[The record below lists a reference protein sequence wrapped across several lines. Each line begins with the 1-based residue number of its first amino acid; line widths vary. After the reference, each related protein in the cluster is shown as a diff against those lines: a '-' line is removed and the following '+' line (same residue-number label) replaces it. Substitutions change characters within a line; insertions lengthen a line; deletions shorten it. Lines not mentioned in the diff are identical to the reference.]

1 MTNQSGEASKE
12 GAAFVPG
19 DETSLADQNISETPW
34 LSDDH
39 WNAGD
44 QAWWILVTKDGI
56 NRTMV
61 EIVSPEEGTVRDP
74 KVTYNDG
81 VFRATGKFEYIR
93 HRGGSCAQ
101 CAASVLE
108 LSAPAP
114 HSLVEKEP
122 R

>member
-1 MTNQSGEASKE
+1 MT
-12 GAAFVPG
+12 G
-19 DETSLADQNISETPW
+19 DERALSGQNLSETPW

-44 QAWWILVTKDGI
+44 LAWWILVTKDGI
-56 NRTMV
+56 SRTMV
-61 EIVSPEEGTVRDP
+61 EIVSPEEGTIRDP

-81 VFRATGKFEYIR
+81 VFRASGKFVHIR

-101 CAASVLE
+101 CTRSVIE
-108 LSAPAP
+108 LSAAP
-114 HSLVEKEP
+114 PCSLVRKEP

>member
-1 MTNQSGEASKE
+1 MT
-12 GAAFVPG
+12 G
-19 DETSLADQNISETPW
+19 DETSLAGQSISETPW
-34 LSDDH
+34 LSDNH

-56 NRTMV
+56 HRTMV

-81 VFRATGKFEYIR
+81 VFRATGKFEHIR
-93 HRGGSCAQ
+93 HRGGSCAL
-101 CAASVLE
+101 CAGSVLE
-108 LSAPAP
+108 LSGSTSC
-114 HSLVEKEP
+114 SLIGKEP